1 MSGPV
6 RENVATAEGRD
17 LGAHLARFCEQ
28 EAVKAGKD
36 DRCATCAFRAGD
48 HVANG
53 SVETLMTALKCVLE
67 REPFWCHEHD
77 RPCAG
82 WLLLRS
88 DAGTEIHVPWAYV
101 GGADDATPAQ
111 QLVRGEEG

>member
-1 MSGPV
+1 M
-6 RENVATAEGRD
+6 RENVATSEGRE
-17 LGAHLARFCEQ
+17 LGAHLARLCDR
-28 EAVKAGKD
+28 EAESQGKD
-36 DRCATCAFRAGD
+36 SRCHTCAFRAGD

-53 SVETLMTALKCVLE
+53 SPETLMTALKCAVE

-88 DAGTEIHVPWAYV
+88 GTDSTVALPWDYV
-101 GGADDATPAQ
+101 GGADAAASPIHPIDP
-111 QLVRGEEG
+111 E